1 MREPRRTADGRAR
14 RNPWYAGA
22 TAALV
27 LLAVLAGGSAPFG
40 GPGGGPA
47 PADPQVVSRAVAEER
62 SLPHSGPADRTLPP
76 PRPERCADGGDPAAS
91 LRPSTADGPAV
102 RRVKQRGHLIVGVDQ
117 NSYRWSHR
125 DPRTGELEGFDIDLV
140 QAIARDL
147 LGPKPDIVYR
157 TIATDQ
163 RIPALRAGRVD
174 LVVRTM
180 TINCE
185 RAKQVAFSTAYF
197 VVTQQLL
204 VPHNSP
210 ITGYD
215 PSVRGRTLC
224 TAKTSTGE
232 SLMATHKLGAEVVT
246 VANQLDC
253 LVRLQLGEVDG
264 VMTDNALAAGLAAQD
279 PSVRLVGG
287 ALTEEP
293 YGVAM
298 NLSDED
304 LVRRVNH
311 VLEGYRSGGAT
322 SQWRRSYDLRLGD
335 VMAQEPP
342 APPEPAYRD

>member
-1 MREPRRTADGRAR
+1 MREPRRTTDGRAR
-14 RNPWYAGA
+14 RSPWYAGA
-22 TAALV
+22 TSALV

-40 GPGGGPA
+40 GPAGGPDA
-47 PADPQVVSRAVAEER
+47 EDPRAVSRTLTGER
-62 SLPHSGPADRTLPP
+62 HVPHSGPADRTPPP

-91 LRPSTADGPAV
+91 LRPSTATGPAV
-102 RRVKQRGHLIVGVDQ
+102 RRIKQRGHLVVGVDQ

-147 LGPKPDIVYR
+147 LGPDPDIVYR

-185 RAKQVAFSTAYF
+185 RAEKVAFSTAYF
-197 VVTQQLL
+197 VATQQLL

-210 ITGYD
+210 VTGYN

-232 SLMATHKLGAEVVT
+232 GLMAAYDLGAEVLT
-246 VANQLDC
+246 VPNQIDC
-253 LVRLQLGEVDG
+253 LVRLQVGEVDG

-311 VLEGYRSGGAT
+311 VLEGYRAGGAR
-322 SQWRRSYDLRLGD
+322 SEWRRSYDLRLGD
-335 VMAQEPP
+335 VMAQDPP
-342 APPEPAYRD
+342 